1 MNVFRDLDIR
11 ADAETMAMAATQ
23 IEKRLP
29 PDWNRDQM
37 AEGQTKGYHLS
48 ENRPTYC
55 FVCLKTK
62 HRPAAMIVLTQK
74 DENSF
79 YVSNIIPK
87 DIYQLEYAAYIRI
100 LEDFYEDVIQPEA
113 SQFNIQTRIT
123 EAEANLDHWMQES
136 TAQLLRSFSTLAN
149 RGTGVSHPSDRKRWN
164 AFLLSAHKTGCTI
177 PPSTLARWLVESEEW
192 APEIAEQLAMEYA
205 AGLNL
210 LAYATV
216 H

>member
-1 MNVFRDLDIR
+1 
-11 ADAETMAMAATQ
+11 
-23 IEKRLP
+23 
-29 PDWNRDQM
+29 
-37 AEGQTKGYHLS
+37 
-48 ENRPTYC
+48 
-55 FVCLKTK
+55 
-62 HRPAAMIVLTQK
+62 
-74 DENSF
+74 
-79 YVSNIIPK
+79 
-87 DIYQLEYAAYIRI
+87 
-100 LEDFYEDVIQPEA
+100 
-113 SQFNIQTRIT
+113 
-123 EAEANLDHWMQES
+123 MQES